1 MDPAS
6 RSSSTDSG
14 PYSATAEGAE
24 TSRFRADGGRDPSG
38 PPSPAPSS
46 PSTPA
51 SSPSRSASPFWYH
64 VSRVLGRFGD
74 LPPFALVPLCL
85 SLAELGKL
93 RRAMGPTNGVTISA
107 KFVLPEPL
115 LELWSFVDAPS
126 PGTTGASS
134 ARGSAT
140 GTAGSSAP
148 DIVPDYTTGTDD
160 AI

>member
-6 RSSSTDSG
+6 RSSSTGGDS
-14 PYSATAEGAE
+14 SAEPTDRAGTSE
-24 TSRFRADGGRDPSG
+24 TRADGGRDPNSS
-38 PPSPAPSS
+38 PTPAPSS
-46 PSTPA
+46 PSAPA
-51 SSPSRSASPFWYH
+51 SSPSQSVSPFWHH
-64 VSRVLGRFGD
+64 VSRVLDQFGD
-74 LPPFALVPLCL
+74 LLPFALVPLCL

-93 RRAMGPTNGVTISA
+93 RRAMEPTNGVTISA

-126 PGTTGASS
+126 PGTTGATS

-148 DIVPDYTTGTDD
+148 DIAPDYTTGTDD